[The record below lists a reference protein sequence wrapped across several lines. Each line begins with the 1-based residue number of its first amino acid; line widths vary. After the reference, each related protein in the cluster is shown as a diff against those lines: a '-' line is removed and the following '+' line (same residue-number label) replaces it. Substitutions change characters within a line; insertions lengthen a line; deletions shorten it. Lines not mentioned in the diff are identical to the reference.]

1 MTADQSARHML
12 DGLRVIEIADEQ
24 AEYAGLVLAGL
35 GAEVIKVE
43 PPGGNSTRRIGPFYE
58 GIEDPERSL
67 FFWHYNRAKRS
78 ICLDLEAPHDR
89 ETLLR
94 LLGTADV
101 FLEST
106 RRGHLDRLG
115 LAPEVLCERF
125 PSLVIARISP
135 FGDAGPWAGFRGCD
149 LVHLALGGQM
159 MNTGYDPRPDG
170 SYDLAPMA
178 GQMWHSYHI
187 AGENM
192 LIAILGA
199 LFHRARG
206 GGGQYLSCAVH
217 EAAAKNTEL
226 DLMSWVM
233 RRAPLLRQ
241 TCRHAM
247 EFVTPAPSIHQTKD
261 GRWFMMNAGMSAR
274 DRDRLIEFLGRY
286 GMAGD
291 LTPPAD
297 QAGPGERPT
306 RGGLAA
312 GQSEWA
318 TRSAEAIGRLV
329 RKFTYTEFPWQEAQQ
344 AGLTCVPLRRPEE
357 NVSDEHWRVRGTYA
371 AIEHPEHG
379 RSFLD
384 VTSKWL
390 SSETEWIIGRRAPLP
405 DEDRAAILPA
415 EAAPVEAAPVEAA
428 PAEAPPAE
436 AAPEQAKANAP
447 TARRSP
453 HNKPFALDGIR
464 ILDFTWFLASA
475 GGTRFL
481 AAMGAESI
489 KVEWA
494 AYPDTKMMAMAPV
507 GGRAAREAATA
518 PLEGVKDPDMGGQF
532 NNKNPGKRG
541 ISLNVAHPKG
551 LAIAR
556 RLVPLCDIVAEGFS
570 PGVMER
576 WGLGYDALRE
586 LKPDIIYAQQS
597 GMGTKGVYGR
607 FRSGGPTAASLA
619 GTSEMSG
626 LPEPAMPAGWGYS
639 FLDWIGAY
647 SFATA
652 MLAALNYR
660 ERTGLGQ
667 WIDASQTETGIFIGG
682 TAALDWSAHGQRWQ
696 RYGNRS
702 PYLPAAPH
710 GAYRCRGTDRW
721 VAIAC
726 FSEEDW
732 ATLVKVAGHPEW
744 AADRRFKS
752 LADRLAHQDE
762 LDEVVNS
769 WTTDQDCYEVMY
781 ELQRQGVAAG
791 VCQTAADRVDT
802 DPQLAALGWLTEVT
816 GTKIGTW
823 PVAETSVKLSETP
836 AYIGGAIDRGAPCYG
851 EDNEYVYGELLGM
864 STIQI
869 AELAA
874 EGVI

>member
-1 MTADQSARHML
+1 VTADQVTPHML

-58 GIEDPERSL
+58 DIEDPGRSL

-78 ICLDLEAPHDR
+78 ICLDLEVPGDH

-115 LAPEVLCERF
+115 LGQAVLRERF

-135 FGDAGPWAGFRGCD
+135 FGDAGPWAGFRGSD

-170 SYDLAPMA
+170 SYDLPPMA
-178 GQMWHSYHI
+178 GQMWHAYHI

-192 LIAILGA
+192 LISILGA
-199 LFHRARG
+199 LFHRERR

-226 DLMSWVM
+226 DLMHWVM
-233 RRAPLLRQ
+233 RRAPLFRQ

-261 GRWFMMNAGMSAR
+261 GRWLMMNAGMSAR
-274 DRDRLIEFLGRY
+274 DQARLIEFLDRH
-286 GMAGD
+286 GMAAG
-291 LTPPAD
+291 LQPPAD
-297 QAGPGERPT
+297 EARPGERPT

-312 GQSEWA
+312 DQREWA
-318 TRSAEAIGRLV
+318 TRSAELIQRLV
-329 RKFTYTEFPWQEAQQ
+329 RKFTYAQFPWKEAQQ

-357 NVSDEHWRVRGTYA
+357 NAKDEHWQVRRTYA

-379 RSFLD
+379 RSFVD
-384 VTSKWL
+384 VTSKWA
-390 SSETEWIIGRRAPLP
+390 SSETDWVIGRRAPLP
-405 DEDRAAILPA
+405 DEDRADVLAVA
-415 EAAPVEAAPVEAA
+415 GAAPRQPPA
-428 PAEAPPAE
+428 PAT
-436 AAPEQAKANAP
+436 AAANAP
-447 TARRSP
+447 TPRRSP

-507 GGRAAREAATA
+507 GGRAARETAAA

-532 NNKNPGKRG
+532 NNKNSGKRG

-551 LAIAR
+551 LEIAR

-576 WGLGYDALRE
+576 WGLGYDVLRE
-586 LKPDIIYAQQS
+586 LRHDIIYAQQS

-660 ERTGLGQ
+660 ERTGGGQ

-682 TAALDWSAHGQRWQ
+682 TAVLDWSAHGRRWQ
-696 RYGNRS
+696 RSGNRS

-732 ATLVKVAGHPEW
+732 ATLVKVAGCPGW
-744 AADRRFKS
+744 AADRRFRA

-762 LDEVVNS
+762 LDEAVSS
-769 WTTDQDCYEVMY
+769 WTENQDRYEVMY

-816 GTKIGTW
+816 GTKIGSW
-823 PVAETSVKLSETP
+823 PVAETSVKMTETP
-836 AYIGGAIDRGAPCYG
+836 AYIGGTVGRGAPCYG

-864 STIQI
+864 STMQI